1 MFIAIWQFSV
11 RSPNSKILGLLLCM
25 FLKIHFYCVCQS
37 ASLQW
42 IENAHLM
49 PCKHTASP
57 HLPKAWGTLSQGL
70 RTRRGSARRRRWAEQ
85 GEGSRPSSF
94 FLDRWAHSTL
104 LHPSRKDNE
113 QESNHGL
120 LESSILRS
128 PGWIAASASSRSGAP
143 ACHTLF
149 QARRAHWSSVRSW
162 TFPLVRRK
170 GLFSS
175 QGEHMVCFLHEIW
188 KQ

>member
-25 FLKIHFYCVCQS
+25 FLKIHFYCVLPKCQS
-37 ASLQW
+37 SVDW
-42 IENAHLM
+42 KRTHSC

-70 RTRRGSARRRRWAEQ
+70 RTARRRGAGEQ
-85 GEGSRPSSF
+85 SRRRLRPSSF

-120 LESSILRS
+120 LESSILR
-128 PGWIAASASSRSGAP
+128 RSGVD
-143 ACHTLF
+143 C
-149 QARRAHWSSVRSW
+149 RVRA
-162 TFPLVRRK
+162 
-170 GLFSS
+170 LFSFRGTCMSHAVPGQACSLVLRS
-175 QGEHMVCFLHEIW
+175 QITNLPLS
-188 KQ
+188 